1 MSAPTPEPNSPE
13 ALRQARKVRD
23 IFFFIAILNI
33 VLIFI
38 VMCTGRD
45 SASKPPPTPT
55 PTPTPTPAPTPTGP

>member
-45 SASKPPPTPT
+45 SAPKPQ
-55 PTPTPTPAPTPTGP
+55 PTPTPAPPPSSLPSER